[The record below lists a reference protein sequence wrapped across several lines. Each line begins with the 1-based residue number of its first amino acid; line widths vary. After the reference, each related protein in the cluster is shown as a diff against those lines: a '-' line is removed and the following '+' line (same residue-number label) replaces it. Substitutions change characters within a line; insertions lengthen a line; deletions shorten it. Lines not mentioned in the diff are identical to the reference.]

1 MKFLKKTLAVCLMMT
16 VLSFG
21 FAVFAEEKTET
32 LPLPCG
38 VHFGMSL
45 DELSA
50 LFGEN
55 AQIETWDDDA
65 GTGAASM
72 ENVEIGLGDL
82 TAENITFQADR
93 NNSVGESRLS
103 LISMGLPVG
112 DNGIAAFR
120 AALETLTG
128 LYGEPDSDP
137 FDESSVENYVENGD
151 LSATWT
157 KDDVRFT
164 LNMSRM
170 YGDTLT
176 LYYSY
181 RLNYDAEDLK

>member
-1 MKFLKKTLAVCLMMT
+1 MKPLKFLQKTLAVCLMMT

-21 FAVFAEEKTET
+21 FAAFAEEKTET

-45 DELSA
+45 DELITII
-50 LFGEN
+50 GEN
-55 AQIETWDDDA
+55 ALIETWDDDA

-93 NNSVGESRLS
+93 NNSAGESRLS

-120 AALETLTG
+120 AAL
-128 LYGEPDSDP
+128 
-137 FDESSVENYVENGD
+137 
-151 LSATWT
+151 LSRSA
-157 KDDVRFT
+157 
-164 LNMSRM
+164 
-170 YGDTLT
+170 
-176 LYYSY
+176 
-181 RLNYDAEDLK
+181 